1 MPAWNNKQM
10 WSSFATALHVAKKN
24 PQQKTG
30 ILTYITMSYQDAL
43 DNFLELKNPL
53 FQHFWFFLQP
63 IQGYQG
69 VTLLK

>member
-1 MPAWNNKQM
+1 MLQKKKPNK
-10 WSSFATALHVAKKN
+10 
-24 PQQKTG
+24 KTG